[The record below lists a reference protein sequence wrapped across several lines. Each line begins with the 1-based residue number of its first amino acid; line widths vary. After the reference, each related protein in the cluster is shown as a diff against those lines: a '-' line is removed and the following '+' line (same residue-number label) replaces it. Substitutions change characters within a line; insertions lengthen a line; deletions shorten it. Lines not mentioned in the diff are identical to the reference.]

1 MKLHSLGILVAASLK
16 KFLTAADGFHMAALA
31 FPYVERCS
39 PVTVSADSPVLN
51 IFQPVAEAAFS
62 DTLRDPV
69 DGVVIPDQVLFDC
82 SHLDKPGFSS
92 IVDKRCVTSPAVR
105 IAVLKFRR

>member
-1 MKLHSLGILVAASLK
+1 MKLHSFRFLVTASLK
-16 KFLTAADGFHMAALA
+16 KFLAAADGFHMAALA
-31 FPYVERCS
+31 FPYIERCS

-69 DGVVIPDQVLFDC
+69 DRVVIPDQILFNC
-82 SHLDKPGFSS
+82 SHLDKPGFSC
-92 IVDKRCVTSPAVR
+92 IVDKWCIASPAVG
-105 IAVLKFRR
+105 IAVFKFRC